1 VVLDHALGAVDA
13 EGSRALGLWVD
24 PGIGK
29 SRLLGELG
37 SRGWRW
43 GMVLVGRAAELERD
57 V

>member
-1 VVLDHALGAVDA
+1 VG
-13 EGSRALGLWVD
+13 LGLWVD

-37 SRGWRW
+37 SGALAL
-43 GMVLVGRAAELERD
+43 GHLVLAGRAAELERD